1 MFEIQ
6 FLVLLFEAVS

>member
-6 FLVLLFEAVS
+6 FHTCQSR